1 VSVEGSQNDFAVL
14 NRRAATRVK
23 VEGTRP
29 LASLSLWIWGAA
41 VCPEPM
47 IDIDLKP
54 GETARW
60 DNRYMFEERLA
71 QAGANR

>member
-1 VSVEGSQNDFAVL
+1 MKKNSKRILVVGGFREGL
-14 NRRAATRVK
+14 
-23 VEGTRP
+23 
-29 LASLSLWIWGAA
+29 
-41 VCPEPM
+41 M

-60 DNRYMFEERLA
+60 DNRYTFEERLA